1 MAVMHAGVVGV
12 LDGAVDDDMVGR
24 VTRSSCYSGLVKT
37 KSGFDIE
44 ANVLERWQKHHKY
57 LYVVVLCA

>member
-24 VTRSSCYSGLVKT
+24 VTRSSCYSGLVNV
-37 KSGFDIE
+37 KS
-44 ANVLERWQKHHKY
+44 VLGYRSECVRKVAK
-57 LYVVVLCA
+57 AP